1 MASSTMEDLLKRI
14 AELEARDKEQNE
26 LIAEQAREIEA
37 VKQANLEREDIANKA
52 IKNLEKEVKEL
63 TAKSEALA
71 KNQRDIVKQMQIWT
85 FHVNQLY
92 NATDIRHSLKSMS
105 DLSKA
110 EFGVEQCDIYMLD
123 PAKSQL
129 YSIDDYGDKHY
140 ISIED
145 GSAIGVAARYGQP
158 TIVNEFTNENIGDS
172 KSLNGIHN
180 FAVIPVESD
189 KGELYGIVVAKNKP
203 IDFTKDDIEAY
214 NLDNGTIG
222 SAFRMGFESKML
234 KQQAFS
240 DKLTSLHNRA
250 GIEDY
255 LKHEVLPNIQDD
267 KSISTIMIDIDD
279 FKKFNDV
286 YGHDTG
292 DEVLRKVANTLRDN
306 VRPTDEVAR
315 WGGEEIVIIS
325 KSDEKDT
332 YTLAERLRKAIA
344 ETQIEVEDDKFINI
358 SISLG
363 VAQLDPREYLTATQD
378 NILSRFENRTLKLA
392 DERLFEAK
400 EAGKNIVIA
409 SQEVMPLSKDDYIV
423 DNYQYMENIQHINT
437 PALCEDGTVLAE
449 MVVKGDETDL
459 TSTVTLQIEGTA
471 EVYYQDDLYKN
482 PQEYTPELREAL
494 ENEEASAV
502 QIIKENKIVASV
514 IVENE
519 AGDILVDKKMDF
531 DQSLDRLRLNEIRDI
546 ILRDG
551 ADAIKEAIE
560 LEQRLEKTS
569 PDKLAP
575 EIEAKETKA
584 EPAKQE
590 EKSDKAANKAS
601 KNKTEYGDD

>member
-203 IDFTKDDIEAY
+203 IDFTKDDIAAY

-234 KQQAFS
+234 KQQACT
-240 DKLTSLHNRA
+240 DKLTSLHN
-250 GIEDY
+250 
-255 LKHEVLPNIQDD
+255 
-267 KSISTIMIDIDD
+267 S
-279 FKKFNDV
+279 
-286 YGHDTG
+286 G
-292 DEVLRKVANTLRDN
+292 D
-306 VRPTDEVAR
+306 
-315 WGGEEIVIIS
+315 
-325 KSDEKDT
+325 
-332 YTLAERLRKAIA
+332 
-344 ETQIEVEDDKFINI
+344 
-358 SISLG
+358 
-363 VAQLDPREYLTATQD
+363 
-378 NILSRFENRTLKLA
+378 
-392 DERLFEAK
+392 
-400 EAGKNIVIA
+400 
-409 SQEVMPLSKDDYIV
+409 
-423 DNYQYMENIQHINT
+423 
-437 PALCEDGTVLAE
+437 
-449 MVVKGDETDL
+449 
-459 TSTVTLQIEGTA
+459 
-471 EVYYQDDLYKN
+471 
-482 PQEYTPELREAL
+482 
-494 ENEEASAV
+494 
-502 QIIKENKIVASV
+502 
-514 IVENE
+514 
-519 AGDILVDKKMDF
+519 
-531 DQSLDRLRLNEIRDI
+531 
-546 ILRDG
+546 
-551 ADAIKEAIE
+551 
-560 LEQRLEKTS
+560 
-569 PDKLAP
+569 
-575 EIEAKETKA
+575 
-584 EPAKQE
+584 
-590 EKSDKAANKAS
+590 
-601 KNKTEYGDD
+601 

>member
-1 MASSTMEDLLKRI
+1 MASPTMDELLKRI
-14 AELEARDKEQNE
+14 AELEARDEEQNKV
-26 LIAEQAREIEA
+26 IAEQARQIED
-37 VKQANLEREDIANKA
+37 VKKANAEREEFANEA

-129 YSIDDYGDKHY
+129 YTMDDYGDKHY

-145 GSAIGVAARYGQP
+145 GSAIGLAARYGQP
-158 TIVNEFTNENIGDS
+158 TIVNEFTNESIGDN

-189 KGELYGIVVAKNKP
+189 KGDLYGIVVAKNKP
-203 IDFTKDDIEAY
+203 IDFTKEDVEAY

-234 KQQAFS
+234 KQQAFT

-255 LKHEVLPNIQDD
+255 LKHDVLPDIQDD
-267 KSISTIMIDIDD
+267 KAISTIMIDIDD

-292 DEVLRKVANTLRDN
+292 DEVLRKVADTLRDN
-306 VRPTDEVAR
+306 IRPTDEVAR
-315 WGGEEIVIIS
+315 WGGEEIVVIS

-400 EAGKNIVIA
+400 EAGKNMVIA
-409 SQEVMPLSKDDYIV
+409 SQNVMPLNKDDYVV
-423 DNYQYMENIQHINT
+423 DNYQHIDDIQLINT
-437 PALCEDGTVLAE
+437 PALCEDGTILAE
-449 MVVKGDETDL
+449 MVVKGVETDL
-459 TSTVTLQIEGTA
+459 SSTVTLQIEGTA

-482 PQEYTPELREAL
+482 PNEYTPELRKAL
-494 ENEEASAV
+494 ENEETASI
-502 QIIKENKIVASV
+502 QIIKENKIVTSV
-514 IVENE
+514 VVENE

-531 DQSLDRLRLNEIRDI
+531 DQSLDRLRINEIRDV

-551 ADAIKEAIE
+551 ADAIKEAVE
-560 LEQRLEKTS
+560 LEQKLEKSS
-569 PDKLAP
+569 PDRSAP
-575 EIEAKETKA
+575 EADEKETA
-584 EPAKQE
+584 EPMKQE
-590 EKSDKAANKAS
+590 EKSDKSAPNKAS
-601 KNKTEYGDD
+601 KSKREYGDD

>member
-1 MASSTMEDLLKRI
+1 
-14 AELEARDKEQNE
+14 
-26 LIAEQAREIEA
+26 
-37 VKQANLEREDIANKA
+37 
-52 IKNLEKEVKEL
+52 
-63 TAKSEALA
+63 
-71 KNQRDIVKQMQIWT
+71 
-85 FHVNQLY
+85 
-92 NATDIRHSLKSMS
+92 
-105 DLSKA
+105 
-110 EFGVEQCDIYMLD
+110 
-123 PAKSQL
+123 
-129 YSIDDYGDKHY
+129 
-140 ISIED
+140 
-145 GSAIGVAARYGQP
+145 
-158 TIVNEFTNENIGDS
+158 
-172 KSLNGIHN
+172 
-180 FAVIPVESD
+180 
-189 KGELYGIVVAKNKP
+189 
-203 IDFTKDDIEAY
+203 
-214 NLDNGTIG
+214 
-222 SAFRMGFESKML
+222 
-234 KQQAFS
+234 
-240 DKLTSLHNRA
+240 
-250 GIEDY
+250 
-255 LKHEVLPNIQDD
+255 
-267 KSISTIMIDIDD
+267 MIDIDD

-292 DEVLRKVANTLRDN
+292 DEVLRKVANSLRDN

-519 AGDILVDKKMDF
+519 AGDILVDKKIDF

-551 ADAIKEAIE
+551 ADAIKEAVE

-569 PDKLAP
+569 PDKPAP
-575 EIEAKETKA
+575 EMEAKETKA
-584 EPAKQE
+584 ELAKQE

>member
-1 MASSTMEDLLKRI
+1 MASPTMDELLKRI
-14 AELEARDKEQNE
+14 AELEARDEEQNKV
-26 LIAEQAREIEA
+26 IAEQAQQIED
-37 VKQANLEREDIANKA
+37 VKKANAEREEFANKA

-129 YSIDDYGDKHY
+129 YTMDDYGDKHY

-145 GSAIGVAARYGQP
+145 GSAIGLAARYGQP
-158 TIVNEFTNENIGDS
+158 TIMNEFTNESIGDN

-189 KGELYGIVVAKNKP
+189 KGDLYGIVVAKNKP
-203 IDFTKDDIEAY
+203 IDFTKEDVEAY

-234 KQQAFS
+234 KQQAFT

-255 LKHEVLPNIQDD
+255 LKHDVLPDIQDD
-267 KSISTIMIDIDD
+267 KAISTIMIDIDD

-292 DEVLRKVANTLRDN
+292 DEVLRKVADTLRDN
-306 VRPTDEVAR
+306 IRPTDEVAR
-315 WGGEEIVIIS
+315 WGGEEIVVIS

-332 YTLAERLRKAIA
+332 YTLAERLRKAIS

-400 EAGKNIVIA
+400 EAGKNMVIA
-409 SQEVMPLSKDDYIV
+409 SQDVMPLNKDDYVV
-423 DNYQYMENIQHINT
+423 DNYQRIDDIQLINT
-437 PALCEDGTVLAE
+437 PALCEDGTILAE
-449 MVVKGDETDL
+449 MVVKGVETDL
-459 TSTVTLQIEGTA
+459 SSTVTLQIEGTA

-482 PQEYTPELREAL
+482 PNEYTPELRKAL
-494 ENEEASAV
+494 ENEETASI

-514 IVENE
+514 VVENE
-519 AGDILVDKKMDF
+519 AGDILIDKKMDF
-531 DQSLDRLRLNEIRDI
+531 DQSLDRLRINEIRDI

-551 ADAIKEAIE
+551 ADAIKEAVE
-560 LEQRLEKTS
+560 LEQKLEKSS
-569 PDKLAP
+569 PDRSVP
-575 EIEAKETKA
+575 EADEKETA
-584 EPAKQE
+584 EPVKQE
-590 EKSDKAANKAS
+590 EKSDKSAPNKAS
-601 KNKTEYGDD
+601 KNKREYGDD